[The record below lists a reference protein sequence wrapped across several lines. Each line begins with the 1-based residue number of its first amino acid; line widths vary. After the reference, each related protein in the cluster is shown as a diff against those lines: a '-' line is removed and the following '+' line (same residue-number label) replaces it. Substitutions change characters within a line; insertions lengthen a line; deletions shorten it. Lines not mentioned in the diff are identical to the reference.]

1 MGQPTYDQVVD
12 EARRRRHA
20 AGYGPGANLG
30 SPPLEYFIIETVR
43 EGWTPPEPVVDRDVV
58 AFDEWWAIKRHTPTM
73 VASTGGWRREAYL
86 AGARMARE
94 QEQERANHPV
104 AFIVRLMAGVFKDLD
119 HAKREAPKVLANYR
133 GDA

>member
-1 MGQPTYDQVVD
+1 MGQPTYDQVMD

-20 AGYGPGANLG
+20 AGYGLGANLG
-30 SPPLEYFIIETVR
+30 SPPLEHFIIETVR
-43 EGWTPPEPVVDRDVV
+43 EGWTPPEPVDPDVL
-58 AFDEWWAIKRHTPTM
+58 AFREWIYQNNRANH
-73 VASTGGWRREAYL
+73 EDAYL
-86 AGARMARE
+86 AGARMGRE

-104 AFIVRLMAGVFKDLD
+104 AFIVRLMAGVFEDLD